1 MTKIL
6 QIYEEAKQKC
16 KTSDRFFS
24 LNVFSNAHLEQKDA
38 GYFLYNLVLTAPWI
52 ASKNEQPRVNNELRP
67 VYRQAPCRLHQ
78 QGIRKRAKNQKYY
91 DATQQT
97 DLKDYSFTTMILPI
111 IAE

>member
-38 GYFLYNLVLTAPWI
+38 GYFLYNLVLTAPRI

-78 QGIRKRAKNQKYY
+78 QGIRKRRTKN
-91 DATQQT
+91 
-97 DLKDYSFTTMILPI
+97 TMMQRSKLTSRITHSPP
-111 IAE
+111 